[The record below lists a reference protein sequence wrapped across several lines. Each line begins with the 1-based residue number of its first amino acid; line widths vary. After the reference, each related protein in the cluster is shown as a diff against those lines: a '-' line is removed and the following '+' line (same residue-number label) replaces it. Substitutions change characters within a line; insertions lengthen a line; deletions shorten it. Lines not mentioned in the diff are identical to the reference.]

1 MDLLWNIAATGA
13 FFFCALVLILRW
25 CAQSG
30 LALNGALAEPPP
42 KRAGKKP
49 QANVLW
55 RVFFS
60 AVAFRLI
67 TAGVG
72 LLLYNLL
79 QGVSLGVADL
89 PELWTRWDGQHY
101 VKLAELGY
109 SGYVE
114 NGQNLFLVFFPL
126 YVWVTRL
133 VRLMIPNTA
142 LAGMLV
148 SYFCFGWG
156 NVYLYR
162 LASEEYGEKNAH
174 LALALLW
181 FGPFSFFFGGIMTES
196 LFLLTTS
203 AGLYYI
209 RRHRWGMA
217 AMWGVLASLTR
228 MQGVILIGAAIAEL
242 CNQEKPFGKIK
253 EERRYALLSILKKLP
268 ILCAP
273 ILGGI
278 GYFGLNYYV
287 TGNPFAFS
295 IMQRHWSQGF
305 MWFPDVLSYLAR
317 NALGWHNEMT
327 RWEMWIP
334 EFILFWL
341 VAVLLLKSWKKYRSM
356 LVLYGFVYFI
366 LNYCLSWL
374 LSAGRYLAC
383 GVPFYLFGAE
393 ELKGRKG
400 LAITVLTIMGA
411 LQCFF
416 LYRYLCW
423 GQVM

>member
-1 MDLLWNIAATGA
+1 
-13 FFFCALVLILRW
+13 
-25 CAQSG
+25 
-30 LALNGALAEPPP
+30 
-42 KRAGKKP
+42 
-49 QANVLW
+49 
-55 RVFFS
+55 
-60 AVAFRLI
+60 
-67 TAGVG
+67 
-72 LLLYNLL
+72 
-79 QGVSLGVADL
+79 
-89 PELWTRWDGQHY
+89 
-101 VKLAELGY
+101 
-109 SGYVE
+109 
-114 NGQNLFLVFFPL
+114 
-126 YVWVTRL
+126 
-133 VRLMIPNTA
+133 
-142 LAGMLV
+142 
-148 SYFCFGWG
+148 
-156 NVYLYR
+156 
-162 LASEEYGEKNAH
+162 
-174 LALALLW
+174 
-181 FGPFSFFFGGIMTES
+181 
-196 LFLLTTS
+196 
-203 AGLYYI
+203 
-209 RRHRWGMA
+209 
-217 AMWGVLASLTR
+217 

-253 EERRYALLSILKKLP
+253 EERRYAFLSILKKLP

-341 VAVLLLKSWKKYRSM
+341 VAVLLLKSWKKHRSM

-416 LYRYLCW
+416 LYRFLCW